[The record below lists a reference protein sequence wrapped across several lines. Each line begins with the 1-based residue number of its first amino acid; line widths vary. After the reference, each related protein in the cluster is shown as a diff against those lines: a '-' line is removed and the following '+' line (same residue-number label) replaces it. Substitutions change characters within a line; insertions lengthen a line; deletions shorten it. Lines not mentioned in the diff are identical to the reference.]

1 MRFVVP
7 KTFLRISIL
16 VVVVLVVLLV
26 GAFVSR
32 TMLEDSNIPSLL
44 EPGDPPTETELIHR
58 DPVVFAMDADGN
70 VYQGRNVIGSLA
82 NTSDLTTK
90 MREVIEASASRLA
103 YTAGMDLN
111 LQLPLRCTNDPVY
124 IKAAAHAADSK
135 ILALIKALGEA
146 GISQTRLIVLRDR
159 KKAPP

>member
-1 MRFVVP
+1 MRFVAP

-111 LQLPLRCTNDPVY
+111 LQLPL
-124 IKAAAHAADSK
+124 
-135 ILALIKALGEA
+135 
-146 GISQTRLIVLRDR
+146 VLRTFRLFLLDAAWPMHGLLHDR
-159 KKAPP
+159 VAFVDNMRRPGDRYIELLRRIDFNL